1 MHGMRVLDVGCAEG
15 FFSFE
20 TERRSAP
27 KVVAVDSFPDSV
39 RRFNICRDAL
49 TSKAVAC
56 LTNVY
61 DLSPRTFGTFDLV
74 MPFGV
79 LYHLRHPILSLEK
92 LASVYTGTLLLQTA
106 NYEHATLGDLS
117 IANFH
122 PFGIQSGIADKPI
135 FDPTVFWLPNGNCV
149 RDMLSHTGFTDIEK
163 LSTIPGVVFRAK
175 SPHSAPGTPP
185 NQSKAPGS

>member
-1 MHGMRVLDVGCAEG
+1 MHGMRVLDVGCAKG

-20 TERRSAP
+20 TERRSAA

-61 DLSPRTFGTFDLV
+61 DLSPRTFGTFDLA

-106 NYEHATLGDLS
+106 NYEHATLDRVLV
-117 IANFH
+117 AERQLRTRHAKPYRFH
-122 PFGIQSGIADKPI
+122 GQREALDDPRRGVSRQVTSQRSGNASQPIQSAR
-135 FDPTVFWLPNGNCV
+135 VV
-149 RDMLSHTGFTDIEK
+149 
-163 LSTIPGVVFRAK
+163 IPPAQKGGVGA
-175 SPHSAPGTPP
+175 GD
-185 NQSKAPGS
+185 Q